1 MNTGPTTSGEERVEP
16 VPQASTARVTIQDV
30 AALAGLS
37 ICTVSR
43 ALRQLPN
50 VSEQAKARVSEAAA
64 QLGYKASS
72 AASRLA
78 GGITGSVAIIAP
90 TATAWFFARAVEAA
104 EEVFADSG
112 YDTVLISLRNRPSVQ
127 QKLFG
132 DLKGLAQRVD
142 GVLLLNI
149 ALDEA
154 EMAALAGSGLAVA
167 SVGMH
172 DVPWDNVGIDNEEA
186 ARAATDHLLGLG
198 HTDLAILAGRETG
211 APSLVTASERRRG
224 FERALAGHGLRADPD
239 LVVDAG
245 SSIEGGRLAMVEL
258 VENRRMPSAI
268 FAGCDETA
276 FGALMALQE
285 FGLSAP
291 ENVSIIGIDD
301 HQMSWYLGLTTMAQP
316 VADQGAFA
324 ANLLIDR
331 LHRSGLPNPPHAVPA
346 SNHLLETKLVERK
359 STTLH

>member
-1 MNTGPTTSGEERVEP
+1 M
-16 VPQASTARVTIQDV
+16 PQAKTPRVTIKDV
-30 AALAGLS
+30 AALSGLS

-43 ALRQLPN
+43 ALRELPN
-50 VSEQAKARVSEAAA
+50 VSDLAKARVSDAAA
-64 QLGYKASS
+64 RLGYKASS

-78 GGITGSVAIIAP
+78 GGTTGSVAIIAP

-104 EEVFADSG
+104 EEVFADCG
-112 YDTVLISLRNRPSVQ
+112 YDTVLISLRSRPSVQ
-127 QKLFG
+127 KRLFG
-132 DLKGLAQRVD
+132 DLAGLAQRVD

-154 EMAALAGSGLAVA
+154 EMAALAESGLAVA

-172 DVPWDNVGIDNEEA
+172 GVPWDNVGIDDAEA
-186 ARAATDHLLGLG
+186 AGTATNHLLQLG
-198 HTDLAILAGRETG
+198 HRDVAILAGSETG
-211 APSLVTASERRRG
+211 APALRTAVERRRG
-224 FERALAGHGLRADPD
+224 FEQALAGHGLAVDPN
-239 LVVDAG
+239 LVLDAG
-245 SSIEGGRLAMVEL
+245 FSIEGGRLAMMEL

-276 FGALMALQE
+276 FGALMALRE
-285 FGLSAP
+285 LGLSAP

-301 HQMSWYLGLTTMAQP
+301 HQMSWFLGLTTIAQP

-331 LHRSGLPNPPHAVPA
+331 LHRSGLPNPPLASPP
-346 SNHLLETKLVERK
+346 SNHVLDTKLVERT
-359 STTLH
+359 STRRR